1 MGGNARYSIGDVVNM
16 TCKSERSS
24 PAANLSWYIN
34 GELVSFSSRTWTMI
48 LQDLLTGCVFV
59 KT

>member
-34 GELVSFSSRTWTMI
+34 GELVSH
-48 LQDLLTGCVFV
+48 
-59 KT
+59 